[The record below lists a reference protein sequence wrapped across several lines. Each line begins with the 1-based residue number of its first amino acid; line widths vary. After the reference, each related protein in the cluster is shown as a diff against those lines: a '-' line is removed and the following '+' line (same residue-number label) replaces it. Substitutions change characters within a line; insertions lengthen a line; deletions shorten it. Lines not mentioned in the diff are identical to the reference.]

1 MLENTYAWT
10 YHRRMVRFSMPFAFN
25 FDVCRNPAMIYS
37 SGSDDDGAGGL
48 DAIVEL
54 STAPER
60 TDTCGIHHKLGE
72 RCFHVRCLS

>member
-1 MLENTYAWT
+1 
-10 YHRRMVRFSMPFAFN
+10 
-25 FDVCRNPAMIYS
+25 MIDS

-60 TDTCGIHHKLGE
+60 TDTCGIHRVKLGE